1 MGCSVDEEL
10 GGWLHSESSS
20 QCSLFRWTSVISD
33 VHQGSALGPIL
44 FNVFINDLDRG
55 IECTLKTKLSD
66 VVDTA
71 EGLNTL

>member
-1 MGCSVDEEL
+1 M
-10 GGWLHSESSS
+10 
-20 QCSLFRWTSVISD
+20 ISD